1 MLIEL
6 GRIVSRKKILVI
18 CHDLNIYT
26 RISNIIKKKH
36 LKIEIYPYAP
46 PRKEFGH
53 EIVVI
58 VEARVDK
65 KLVINHTATLYTF
78 LSTETSFLLD
88 LTAALKKSFIR
99 KVDVGID
106 PGLNNIGIAVVA
118 DGILVIGE
126 TLTSIYEVLSILE
139 EIAAYIPL
147 VSRIMLKIG
156 NGENYRILLN
166 ELLRVGEKNS
176 GRFSIEVVDE
186 AQARKC
192 ILSIKSLR
200 DRNVIDALKI
210 LACKGYRRVL

>member
-1 MLIEL
+1 MLVEL
-6 GRIVSRKKILVI
+6 GQIVSYRKILVV

-26 RISNIIKKKH
+26 RVSNIIRKRN
-36 LKIEIYPYAP
+36 LKIEIYPYTP
-46 PRKEFGH
+46 PRKEFVH
-53 EIVVI
+53 EIVVV
-58 VEARVDK
+58 VEARADK
-65 KLVINHTATLYTF
+65 KLVINHTVTLYTF

-88 LTAALKKSFIR
+88 LTATLKKTFIR

-118 DGILVIGE
+118 DGILVVGE
-126 TLTSIYEVLSILE
+126 TLSNTYEVLSIIG
-139 EIAAYIPL
+139 EIAAYNPL
-147 VSRIMLKIG
+147 INKIMLKIG
-156 NGENYRILLN
+156 NGENYKMLLN
-166 ELLRVGEKNS
+166 ELLRIGEENP

-210 LACKGYRRVL
+210 LACKGYRRIL